1 MIRWPELVAN
11 SGFVTG
17 SDRSWWRI
25 RGLLPVQTGVGGEFG
40 VCYRFRLELVA
51 NSGFVTGSGWSWCRI
66 RGFRGFSGIF
76 GWGLVVIS
84 GFFGTGWPIWLQ
96 VRLLFP
102 EIATIPPP
110 KP

>member
-1 MIRWPELVAN
+1 MAN
-11 SGFVTG
+11 PGFVTG
-17 SDRSWWRI
+17 GDSKRLDT
-25 RGLLPVQTGVGGEFG
+25 LAGVGGESGVFG
-40 VCYRFRLELVA
+40 V
-51 NSGFVTGSGWSWCRI
+51 
-66 RGFRGFSGIF
+66 F

-96 VRLLFP
+96 VWVLFP

>member
-1 MIRWPELVAN
+1 MVAA
-11 SGFVTG
+11 SGFLKG
-17 SDRSWWRI
+17 R
-25 RGLLPVQTGVGGEFG
+25 
-40 VCYRFRLELVA
+40 C
-51 NSGFVTGSGWSWCRI
+51 
-66 RGFRGFSGIF
+66 
-76 GWGLVVIS
+76 GLVVIS

>member
-11 SGFVTG
+11 PGFVTG

-25 RGLLPVQTGVGGEFG
+25 RGLLPVQAGVGGEFG
-40 VCYRFRLELVA
+40 VCYRFRLELVS
-51 NSGFVTGSGWSWCRI
+51 NP
-66 RGFRGFSGIF
+66 GFSGIF

>member
-1 MIRWPELVAN
+1 MVAN
-11 SGFVTG
+11 
-17 SDRSWWRI
+17 
-25 RGLLPVQTGVGGEFG
+25 P
-40 VCYRFRLELVA
+40 
-51 NSGFVTGSGWSWCRI
+51 
-66 RGFRGFSGIF
+66 GFSGFSGVSGVF

-96 VRLLFP
+96 VWLLFP